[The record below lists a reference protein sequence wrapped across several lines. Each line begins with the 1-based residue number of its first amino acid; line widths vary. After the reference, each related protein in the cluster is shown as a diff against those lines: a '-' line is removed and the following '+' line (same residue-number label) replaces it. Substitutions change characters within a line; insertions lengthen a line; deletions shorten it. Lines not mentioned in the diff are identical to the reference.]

1 MLQRKVKNATGML
14 LVAALL
20 MVAGTD
26 IIAQS
31 SATAGK
37 IAKAMAD
44 SLAYLQ
50 LTSDQKPTAD
60 KLNNTAASALI
71 QAAKKAKT
79 DTSFQGKALAGQVIG
94 IMKQRNAGLQKILN
108 PEQQKLFQE
117 HQVAKMADV
126 QTKIMTAQLDL
137 SDTQIQQV
145 YDVNLKSTTKILQDK
160 SKLQAATSKLG
171 KLKAGQSLK
180 GDMKDKDKELKKI
193 LSPDQFAMHQKHE
206 QEIEAAIKEKMQ
218 QKKG

>member
-26 IIAQS
+26 VIAQS

-117 HQVAKMADV
+117 HQVAKMEDV

-145 YDVNLKSTTKILQDK
+145 Y
-160 SKLQAATSKLG
+160 
-171 KLKAGQSLK
+171 
-180 GDMKDKDKELKKI
+180 
-193 LSPDQFAMHQKHE
+193 
-206 QEIEAAIKEKMQ
+206 
-218 QKKG
+218 

>member
-1 MLQRKVKNATGML
+1 MLQRKVQHVKIM

-20 MVAGTD
+20 ILAG
-26 IIAQS
+26 INAIAQS
-31 SATAGK
+31 SATVNK
-37 IAKAMAD
+37 IAKAMTD
-44 SLAYLQ
+44 SLSYLQ
-50 LTSDQKPTAD
+50 FTSEQKPTAE
-60 KLNNTAASALI
+60 KLNNTAASELMQVAE
-71 QAAKKAKT
+71 KARA
-79 DTSFQGKALAGQVIG
+79 DTGFRGKALAGQVIG

-117 HQVAKMADV
+117 HKLAKMADV

-145 YDVNLKSTTKILQDK
+145 YDVNLKSTTKMVKDK
-160 SKLQAATSKLG
+160 AKLQAATSKLG

-180 GDMKDKDKELKKI
+180 GDVKDKDKELKKI
-193 LSPDQFAMHQKHE
+193 LSPDQYAIHQKHE
-206 QEIEAAIKEKMQ
+206 QEMEAAIKEKMQ

>member
-1 MLQRKVKNATGML
+1 MLQRKVKHTTGLL

-20 MVAGTD
+20 ILAG
-26 IIAQS
+26 INGIAQS
-31 SATAGK
+31 SATTGK

-60 KLNNTAASALI
+60 KLNNTATSALL
-71 QAAKKAKT
+71 QAAKKAST
-79 DTSFQGKALAGQVIG
+79 DTSFQGKALAEQVVG

-117 HQVAKMADV
+117 HKIAKMADV
-126 QTKIMTAQLDL
+126 QTKIMAAQLDL

-145 YDVNLKSTTKILQDK
+145 YDVNLKSTTEILKDK
-160 SKLQAATSKLG
+160 EKLQAATSKLG

-180 GDMKDKDKELKKI
+180 GDMKDKDKALKKI
-193 LSPDQFAMHQKHE
+193 LSPDQFTIHQKHE